1 MTTDVRHTNA
11 WRRLRRAW
19 ATRLPQPCPY
29 CHELVHPWQTWH
41 LDHATPVKYGGSHG
55 PTRPAH
61 AACNIRAGHDV
72 AMDRRVHVPL
82 NW

>member
-1 MTTDVRHTNA
+1 MTDVRHTNA

-41 LDHATPVKYGGSHG
+41 LDHATPVKYGGSKG

-61 AACNIRAGHDV
+61 AACNIRAGHAV

-82 NW
+82 DW